1 MHPMLNPQ
9 RHRLLMLS
17 SLSRASSICFS
28 RTTHGHPR
36 TPQRHLHRT
45 TPTGTI
51 ESVAVLGSPYT
62 SCMCGG
68 ITGLSA
74 AWYLS
79 KLAPSIPVTLYEK
92 LDRLGGWL
100 NTKRVESED
109 GTIQFEQGP
118 RTIRPWT
125 ASGLVT
131 IDMIRQL
138 DLEKELILIS
148 KNTPAAKNRFIYFPD
163 RLNQLPSSLLSV
175 LLSPNLPVMKGVL
188 TGILAEP
195 FRKRRPADLTD
206 ESVGSFVSRRFNKA
220 LANNLVSAGLHGI
233 YAGDIDQLSA
243 KSLFPRFWTA
253 EEHQG
258 SLMKSALSNKI
269 IETEDDQTTR
279 AELHDDN
286 VGICTRME
294 GTSVYS
300 FKNGIEALSL
310 ALARELRE
318 SPNVTIK
325 LGAKLGNIDYVKTQ
339 GLPINITEGGSNK
352 PVSYSHVISTLFAP
366 SLNSLLP
373 TTLRSPSLASV
384 QAVTVLVVNL
394 YYRTPNLLPV
404 QGFGYLIPKSV
415 PGSENPEKALGVIF
429 DSDTIPSPGTKVT
442 VMMGGHYWQGRA
454 SYPDKHEA
462 VKMARTVLRR
472 HLRIAETP
480 ALTNA
485 TLQRDCI
492 PQYTVGHDER
502 MENAHED
509 LLTGFKG
516 RLSVAGNSYLGVGLN
531 DCVRNARDV
540 VKGLLSGGSLTGLEG
555 FKAESPTF
563 AAHSSLG
570 QTVRNTIRQT
580 PRFYGIS
587 TRNTPSTQKS
597 RVTAIANKGM

>member
-1 MHPMLNPQ
+1 MHPVASPQ
-9 RHRLLMLS
+9 RHRLLVLS
-17 SLSRASSICFS
+17 SLSPASSVCFS
-28 RTTHGHPR
+28 RTTHSHRR
-36 TPQRHLHRT
+36 TSQRYLHRT
-45 TPTGTI
+45 TPVGTV
-51 ESVAVLGSPYT
+51 ESVAVLG
-62 SCMCGG
+62 GG
-68 ITGLSA
+68 ITGLST
-74 AWYLS
+74 AWYLA
-79 KLAPSIPVTLYEK
+79 KLAPSVPVTVYEK
-92 LDRLGGWL
+92 LDRLGGWF

-125 ASGLVT
+125 VSGLVT

-148 KNTPAAKNRFIYFPD
+148 KNTPAAKNRFIYFPN
-163 RLNQLPSSLLSV
+163 RLNQLPSSLLS
-175 LLSPNLPVMKGVL
+175 LFLSPNLPVMKGIL

-206 ESVGSFVSRRFNKA
+206 ESVGSFISRRFNKA

-243 KSLFPRFWTA
+243 KSLFPRFWMA
-253 EEHQG
+253 EEHHG
-258 SLMKSALSNKI
+258 SLIKSALSNEI
-269 IETEDDQTTR
+269 TETEDDQTTR

-286 VGICTRME
+286 VGICSRME

-300 FKNGIEALSL
+300 FRNGIETLCL
-310 ALARELRE
+310 ALARDLEK

-339 GLPINITEGGSNK
+339 RLPINITEGSNK
-352 PVSYSHVISTLFAP
+352 PVGCSHVISTLFAP

-373 TTLRSPSLASV
+373 TSLQSPSLASV

-429 DSDTIPSPGTKVT
+429 DSDTTPSPGTKVT
-442 VMMGGHYWQGRA
+442 VMMGGHYWQGRT

-462 VKMARTVLRR
+462 VEMARTVLQR
-472 HLRIAETP
+472 HLRITETP
-480 ALTNA
+480 ALTNV
-485 TLQRDCI
+485 TLQKDCI

-502 MENAHED
+502 MERAHED
-509 LLTGFKG
+509 LLTRFDG

-531 DCVRNARDV
+531 DCVRSARDV

-555 FKAESPTF
+555 FKGKQWVSW
-563 AAHSSLG
+563 
-570 QTVRNTIRQT
+570 
-580 PRFYGIS
+580 
-587 TRNTPSTQKS
+587 K
-597 RVTAIANKGM
+597 K

>member
-1 MHPMLNPQ
+1 MLNPQ
-9 RHRLLMLS
+9 RHRLIILP
-17 SLSRASSICFS
+17 SLSPASSVCFS
-28 RTTHGHPR
+28 RTTHSPR
-36 TPQRHLHRT
+36 QTSQRYLHRT

-51 ESVAVLGSPYT
+51 ESVAVLG
-62 SCMCGG
+62 GG

-100 NTKRVESED
+100 NTKRIESED

-125 ASGLVT
+125 VSGLVT

-163 RLNQLPSSLLSV
+163 RLNQLPSSLLS
-175 LLSPNLPVMKGVL
+175 LLLAPHLPVMKGVFA
-188 TGILAEP
+188 GILAEP
-195 FRKRRPADLTD
+195 FRKRRPADVTD
-206 ESVGSFVSRRFNKA
+206 ESVGSFISRRFNKA

-243 KSLFPRFWTA
+243 KSLFPRFWMA

-258 SLMKSALSNKI
+258 SLVKSALSNKT
-269 IETEDDQTTR
+269 IETEDDQATR
-279 AELHDDN
+279 AELYDDN
-286 VGICTRME
+286 VGICMRMKE
-294 GTSVYS
+294 TSVYS
-300 FKNGIEALSL
+300 FKNGIETLSV
-310 ALARELRE
+310 ALARDLEK

-325 LGAKLGNIDYVKTQ
+325 LGTRLGKIDYIKAQ
-339 GLPINITEGGSNK
+339 GLPINITEGSKN

-373 TTLRSPSLASV
+373 APLQSPSLASI

-404 QGFGYLIPKSV
+404 QGFGYLIPKSI

-429 DSDTIPSPGTKVT
+429 DSETTPSPGTKVT

-462 VKMARTVLRR
+462 VKMARTVLQR

-480 ALTNA
+480 VLTNA

-502 MENAHED
+502 METAHED
-509 LLTGFKG
+509 LLMGFNG
-516 RLSVAGNSYLGVGLN
+516 RLSVAGNSYMGVGLN
-531 DCVRNARDV
+531 DCVRSARDV
-540 VKGLLSGGSLTGLEG
+540 VKGLLSGRGLTGLEG
-555 FKAESPTF
+555 FKGKQWV
-563 AAHSSLG
+563 L
-570 QTVRNTIRQT
+570 
-580 PRFYGIS
+580 
-587 TRNTPSTQKS
+587 
-597 RVTAIANKGM
+597 